1 MYEEAYLF
9 DEKSGAKT
17 RAPPLLLEDNGPII
31 EKKLKRKRWL
41 AKVRHRKVGCS
52 LKLHF
57 PP

>member
-1 MYEEAYLF
+1 MHVEDDLF
-9 DEKSGAKT
+9 NEKSGAKT

-41 AKVRHRKVGCS
+41 AKVRHRKVGCL